1 MSTAAPPPE
10 ISELVSKKSLRKSVV
25 AGSIGVLVHWFDW
38 AVYAYLAGTIAVV
51 FFPESNSTAGLL
63 SAFAVFA
70 VSFLV
75 RPIGAVIFG
84 RLGDRLGRKH
94 TLSIVIL
101 AMALATLVLG
111 LLPGY
116 DTIGILAPI
125 LLIAT
130 RVVQG
135 LAAGGEFGSAAA
147 FLGEFSPAKHRGFG
161 VSWLEFGS
169 LLGFLLASFTVVL
182 LNLAFDPQQIIDWA
196 WRIPFLI
203 TVPLGLIGLYI
214 RRKIEDTPEF
224 EQLKELETVSHAP
237 VREVFQ
243 RNWREFLQTSGM
255 ETFMNVTF
263 YVVLVYLLTYQE
275 VYIGFDAGRAA
286 LLSTLASALGLI
298 IVPFA
303 GIASDRLGRKPVLLT
318 AAIALTVLAV
328 PLFMLMQRGEEWAAF
343 VSTLGLALILA
354 IILGTHAVTVVE
366 LFPTR
371 TRQTGL
377 STAYA
382 LTAALFAGPAPYV
395 LTWLLGVTGDMLVP
409 GYFLLGVGV
418 IGVVTVLTLPETRGT
433 PLIKAQDL
441 ETATVEIP
449 AEVLQALHPTDS
461 AAPAAAT
468 DSPPTG
474 GPHHTTHTDRS
485 SS

>member
-1 MSTAAPPPE
+1 MSTPEAPT
-10 ISELVSKKSLRKSVV
+10 ELSDLVDRKSLRKSVV

-38 AVYAYLAGTIAVV
+38 AVYAYMAATIAVI
-51 FFPESNSTAGLL
+51 FFPESDRTAGLL
-63 SAFAVFA
+63 ATFAVFA

-75 RPIGAVIFG
+75 RPIGAIIFG
-84 RLGDRLGRKH
+84 RLGDRLGRKQ

-101 AMALATLVLG
+101 AMAVSTLVLG

-116 DTIGILAPI
+116 ATIGILAPI

-147 FLGEFSPAKHRGFG
+147 FLGEFSPAKRRGFG

-169 LLGFLLASFTVVL
+169 LLGFLLASFAVFL
-182 LNLAFDPQQIIDWA
+182 LNQAFTPEQITDGA

-203 TVPLGLIGLYI
+203 TVPLGFIGLYI

-224 EQLKELETVSHAP
+224 EALQKLETVSHAP
-237 VREVFQ
+237 VKEVFT
-243 RNWREFLQTSGM
+243 RNRRQFIQTCGM
-255 ETFMNVTF
+255 EIFMNVTF

-275 VYIGFDAGRAA
+275 TTVGFDPSRAA

-298 IVPFA
+298 IVPLA
-303 GIASDRLGRKPVLLT
+303 GIASDRVGRKPVLYT
-318 AAIALTVLAV
+318 AAIALTVLSI
-328 PLFMLMQRGEEWAAF
+328 PLFLLMQMGTGWSAF

-377 STAYA
+377 SIAYA
-382 LTAALFAGPAPYV
+382 VTAALFAGTAPYL
-395 LTWLLGVTGDMLVP
+395 LTWLIDRTGDELVP
-409 GYFLLGVGV
+409 GYFLAVVGV
-418 IGVVTVLTLPETRGT
+418 IGIVTVVSIPETRGVR
-433 PLIKAQDL
+433 LIKEQDL
-441 ETATVEIP
+441 ETSTVELP
-449 AEVLQALHPTDS
+449 PELHQ
-461 AAPAAAT
+461 
-468 DSPPTG
+468 
-474 GPHHTTHTDRS
+474 R
-485 SS
+485 